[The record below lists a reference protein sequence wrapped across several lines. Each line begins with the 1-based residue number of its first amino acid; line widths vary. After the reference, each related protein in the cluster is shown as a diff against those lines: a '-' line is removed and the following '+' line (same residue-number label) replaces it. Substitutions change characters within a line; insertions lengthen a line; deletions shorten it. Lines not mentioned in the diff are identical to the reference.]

1 MGDRGVRCFPPP
13 AQVPTADSHAL
24 DAAELRIMR
33 RVFDIFDS
41 GGDGKI
47 EASEI
52 ASRMGELAEFMPKR
66 SLNDKVRT
74 VAPKMGKLSCVKL
87 SNWRVSGGQTDR
99 APNPRARQVLSFLTE
114 DVGAI
119 MEVFDQDGD
128 GEVDFDEFVNV
139 LCGVGGDR

>member
-1 MGDRGVRCFPPP
+1 MEDRGVRYFPPP

-74 VAPKMGKLSCVKL
+74 VAPKTPKRVNCRV
-87 SNWRVSGGQTDR
+87 SNWARVRRS
-99 APNPRARQVLSFLTE
+99 N
-114 DVGAI
+114 
-119 MEVFDQDGD
+119 
-128 GEVDFDEFVNV
+128 
-139 LCGVGGDR
+139 